1 MGTDIGLLRPLLFG
15 GVIFQLLRYTSV
27 VVAILQI
34 KDNLKE
40 KRSWMAYLLLL
51 LFAIFELKGEAI
63 FPILSILFGLALLNE
78 LKMKDQ

>member
-1 MGTDIGLLRPLLFG
+1 
-15 GVIFQLLRYTSV
+15 
-27 VVAILQI
+27 
-34 KDNLKE
+34 
-40 KRSWMAYLLLL
+40 MAYLLLL